1 MRFIY
6 SILRYL
12 VGSIFIFSGL
22 IKIND
27 PVGTQI
33 KLEEYFGVFS
43 TDFTSLFELL
53 VPFALLISIVLCT
66 LEIIIGIALLMNYK
80 MRIVLKLLLS
90 LIVFFTFLTFY
101 SAYFNKVTDCGC
113 FGDAIKLTPWESF
126 YKDIILLVF
135 SISIYFLNNN
145 LKNQVGLFY
154 IKIFDDKV
162 FRNGIIIVSTIIC
175 LIISFSAINF
185 LPFIDFRAY
194 KVGNYIPDLMNP
206 SEELKYSYIMEKG
219 GREYEFES
227 YPLDESFTF
236 KKINLLNPE
245 AQPKITDY
253 SLWNETGDYTN
264 ESFLGNK
271 LFIIIHDV
279 NKMGL
284 KGKKLQ
290 DFISQLKILG
300 SNINFWVEPIIITS
314 SDSKSYNDFRE
325 KYHIEIKNVY
335 GDATVLKT
343 IIRSNPGF
351 FLLRNGT
358 VTGKWHYNKFPDA
371 KEILRRVNISI

>member
-43 TDFTSLFELL
+43 TDFTSLFDLL

-80 MRIVLKLLLS
+80 MKIVLKLLLS

-135 SISIYFLNNN
+135 SISIYFLNKN

-162 FRNGIIIVSTIIC
+162 FRNGIIIVSTIIS

-194 KVGNYIPDLMNP
+194 KIGNYIPDLMNP
-206 SEELKYSYIMEKG
+206 SEELKYSYIMEKE

-236 KKINLLNPE
+236 KKIKLLNPE

-284 KGKKLQ
+284 KGKKLE
-290 DFISQLKILG
+290 DFITQLKILV

-314 SDSKSYNDFRE
+314 SDSKSFNDFKE
-325 KYHIEIKNVY
+325 KYDIKIKNVY

-358 VTGKWHYNKFPDA
+358 VTGKWHYNKFPDP
-371 KEILRRVNISI
+371 KEILRSVNISI

>member
-43 TDFTSLFELL
+43 SDFTSLFELL

-135 SISIYFLNNN
+135 SISIYFLNKN

-206 SEELKYSYIMEKG
+206 SEELKYSYIMEKE

-236 KKINLLNPE
+236 KKIKLLNPE

-284 KGKKLQ
+284 KGRKLE
-290 DFISQLKILG
+290 DFISHLKILV
-300 SNINFWVEPIIITS
+300 SNINFWIEPIIITS
-314 SDSKSYNDFRE
+314 SDSKSFNDFKE
-325 KYHIEIKNVY
+325 KYNIEIKNVY

-371 KEILRRVNISI
+371 KEILRGVNISI

>member
-43 TDFTSLFELL
+43 SDFTSLFELL

-80 MRIVLKLLLS
+80 MKIVLKLLLS

-135 SISIYFLNNN
+135 SISIYFLNKN
-145 LKNQVGLFY
+145 LKNQVGIFY

-194 KVGNYIPDLMNP
+194 KIGNYIPDLMNP
-206 SEELKYSYIMEKG
+206 SEELKYSYIMEKE

-236 KKINLLNPE
+236 KKIKLLNPE

-284 KGKKLQ
+284 KGRKLE
-290 DFISQLKILG
+290 DFISHLKILV
-300 SNINFWVEPIIITS
+300 SNINFWIEPIIITS
-314 SDSKSYNDFRE
+314 SDSKSFNDFKE
-325 KYHIEIKNVY
+325 KYNIEIKNVY

-371 KEILRRVNISI
+371 KEILRGVNISI

>member
-53 VPFALLISIVLCT
+53 VPFALLISIALCT

-135 SISIYFLNNN
+135 SISIYFLNKN

-290 DFISQLKILG
+290 DFISQLKILV

>member
-53 VPFALLISIVLCT
+53 VPFALLISIALCT

-135 SISIYFLNNN
+135 SISIYFLNKN

-154 IKIFDDKV
+154 
-162 FRNGIIIVSTIIC
+162 
-175 LIISFSAINF
+175 
-185 LPFIDFRAY
+185 
-194 KVGNYIPDLMNP
+194 
-206 SEELKYSYIMEKG
+206 
-219 GREYEFES
+219 
-227 YPLDESFTF
+227 
-236 KKINLLNPE
+236 
-245 AQPKITDY
+245 
-253 SLWNETGDYTN
+253 TG
-264 ESFLGNK
+264 
-271 LFIIIHDV
+271 
-279 NKMGL
+279 
-284 KGKKLQ
+284 
-290 DFISQLKILG
+290 
-300 SNINFWVEPIIITS
+300 
-314 SDSKSYNDFRE
+314 
-325 KYHIEIKNVY
+325 
-335 GDATVLKT
+335 
-343 IIRSNPGF
+343 
-351 FLLRNGT
+351 
-358 VTGKWHYNKFPDA
+358 
-371 KEILRRVNISI
+371 